1 MRRGCGASTSS
12 SLSHLFQM
20 GVGMV
25 LCHSIF
31 LALFGLRVSP
41 RFQQELHSWRVT
53 VFRDPNKR
61 SLGILYIDKGIG
73 THTPYIEQE
82 EEEAEK

>member
-1 MRRGCGASTSS
+1 
-12 SLSHLFQM
+12 M
-20 GVGMV
+20 GVGMF
-25 LCHSIF
+25 LFHSVSHID
-31 LALFGLRVSP
+31 LGLRVSP

>member
-1 MRRGCGASTSS
+1 
-12 SLSHLFQM
+12 M